1 MKNKLL
7 DAIDLQILNL
17 LQKNGRISIKELA
30 AQVYLSSPAVSSR
43 IEQLEKEV
51 FLIKKDRLALTNE
64 FQIQFSKIEQ
74 LLGCLADAIEQL
86 RLRP

>member
-1 MKNKLL
+1 MSDDLLTRIQNLKLNIKEFKYKKLL
-7 DAIDLQILNL
+7 A
-17 LQKNGRISIKELA
+17 
-30 AQVYLSSPAVSSR
+30 R